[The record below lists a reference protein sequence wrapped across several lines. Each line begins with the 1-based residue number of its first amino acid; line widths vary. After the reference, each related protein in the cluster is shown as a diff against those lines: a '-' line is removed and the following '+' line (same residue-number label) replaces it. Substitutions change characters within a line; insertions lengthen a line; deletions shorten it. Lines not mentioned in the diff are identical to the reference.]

1 MQEFEVILN
10 GIESEPFARGG
21 FGVVHMAEYQGQRVV
36 LKKIP
41 MQGIQITAREKI
53 MKGFAK
59 ELTIM
64 TKLVSSRRRAD
75 LHKPPQ
81 TFKR

>member
-1 MQEFEVILN
+1 MS
-10 GIESEPFARGG
+10 GIEDAPFATGG
-21 FGVVHMAEYQGQRVV
+21 FGSVHKARYQGDEVA

-41 MQGIQITAREKI
+41 LTSMTQKKREKLI
-53 MKGFAK
+53 RDFTS